1 MIILRRSY
9 VGDIMKNQVQRAV
22 ADCTK
27 FWLNLLIC
35 GMDTLS
41 SWGYGSVSFQIFRI
55 WQVQWTVGK
64 EQREWITFWRC
75 CL

>member
-1 MIILRRSY
+1 
-9 VGDIMKNQVQRAV
+9 MKNQVQRAV

-35 GMDTLS
+35 GLDAPS
-41 SWGYGSVSFQIFRI
+41 SWNYGSVSFEIMFRS

-64 EQREWITFWRC
+64 EQWEWKTFWSC